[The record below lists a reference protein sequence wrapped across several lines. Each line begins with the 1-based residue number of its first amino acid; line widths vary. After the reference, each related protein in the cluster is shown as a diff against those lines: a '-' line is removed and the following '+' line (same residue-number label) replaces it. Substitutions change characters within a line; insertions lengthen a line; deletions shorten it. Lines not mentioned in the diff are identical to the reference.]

1 MADNRD
7 RGGRGGRGGFQPPVR
22 GGGRGGG
29 QQQAP
34 QRGGH
39 PPALQR
45 GGHGQP
51 GPVRG
56 GLPQNVP
63 QHPPQGLA
71 PMQQAPAR
79 GPVPVQPHV
88 QPPLQPPVQAPVQAV
103 PQLAVP
109 LQGAW
114 LRGPLQQQ
122 IAPAQQLAP
131 MQQQAPRG
139 QGVPEPQQVQ
149 PPVVQGLVPQGGPL
163 GGQAPQQP
171 AQVLAPMQAPPRA
184 PAPRTYP
191 RGFATEREFRDATR
205 GLAEQARDG
214 EVFVSGSSVT
224 GHSYRN
230 PHIPFHVASYRRRDA
245 QRAASTW
252 ALHRAGWQPAGEVDR
267 RGFPERGTRLGEAER
282 RGRNNNRQHPIGVR
296 VYDADSA
303 ADAVPDREVIV
314 RPHTPERE
322 RRRPPDLD
330 PPRGG
335 GRGGRGGG
343 RGGSHGSF

>member
-1 MADNRD
+1 MADDR
-7 RGGRGGRGGFQPPVR
+7 RGGRGGGRGGQGGGRGGFQPPVQ
-22 GGGRGGG
+22 GGGRGGP
-29 QQQAP
+29 QQAP

-39 PPALQR
+39 PPAPQR
-45 GGHGQP
+45 GGLGQP
-51 GPVRG
+51 GRG
-56 GLPQNVP
+56 GLPLNVP

-79 GPVPVQPHV
+79 V
-88 QPPLQPPVQAPVQAV
+88 QPPPQPVVQPA
-103 PQLAVP
+103 PQLVVP
-109 LQGAW
+109 PQNAW
-114 LRGPLQQQ
+114 LRGPPPQQV
-122 IAPAQQLAP
+122 APAQQLAP
-131 MQQQAPRG
+131 MQQQPPRG
-139 QGVPEPQQVQ
+139 PGAVQAPPQVLQLVPQAVVGGARGGPPPQQVVQ
-149 PPVVQGLVPQGGPL
+149 PPAQGLAPVRA
-163 GGQAPQQP
+163 APQ
-171 AQVLAPMQAPPRA
+171 A
-184 PAPRTYP
+184 PAPRTFP
-191 RGFATEREFRDATR
+191 RGFASEREFRDATR

-224 GHSYRN
+224 GHSYRH
-230 PHIPFHVASYRRRDA
+230 PDVPFHVASRGRDA
-245 QRAASTW
+245 SDIDVGIASSRLAAS
-252 ALHRAGWQPAGEVDR
+252 AQVGG

-335 GRGGRGGG
+335 GRGGGRGGRDGG
-343 RGGSHGSF
+343 RGGF